1 MCHHQAGSTGT
12 TCHQQTS
19 GCCSCKRI
27 HVDVLRL
34 AISAAPAAFLQAG
47 GTLAVKVVAL
57 QQHMGP
63 GREAALRREA
73 LVLELA
79 AMQDYR
85 HPHLMPMQVR
95 LGSVLDFR
103 V

>member
-1 MCHHQAGSTGT
+1 M
-12 TCHQQTS
+12 
-19 GCCSCKRI
+19 
-27 HVDVLRL
+27 
-34 AISAAPAAFLQAG
+34 APLLLHFLQAG

-57 QQHMGP
+57 QHHMGP

-95 LGSVLDFR
+95 CSLLTQQQQMATYSTTPTQAAV
-103 V
+103 VSTHSIAHTA

>member
-1 MCHHQAGSTGT
+1 M
-12 TCHQQTS
+12 
-19 GCCSCKRI
+19 
-27 HVDVLRL
+27 
-34 AISAAPAAFLQAG
+34 
-47 GTLAVKVVAL
+47 LAVKVVAL
-57 QQHMGP
+57 SNHMGP

-95 LGSVLDFR
+95 QEMALCGAAGFSVLSFR
-103 V
+103 CRQLHDMCRTTTNHTSCPCR

>member
-1 MCHHQAGSTGT
+1 MFRPQ
-12 TCHQQTS
+12 TCPERAWH
-19 GCCSCKRI
+19 CF
-27 HVDVLRL
+27 
-34 AISAAPAAFLQAG
+34 AALFLQAG

-57 QQHMGP
+57 SNHMGP

-85 HPHLMPMQVR
+85 HPHLMPMQVCCCEVD
-95 LGSVLDFR
+95 LLTKL
-103 V
+103 

>member
-1 MCHHQAGSTGT
+1 MLPPWLVH
-12 TCHQQTS
+12 TCTERSNVLSLQT
-19 GCCSCKRI
+19 CRECAWHCFVRC
-27 HVDVLRL
+27 
-34 AISAAPAAFLQAG
+34 FLQAG

-57 QQHMGP
+57 HNHMGP

-95 LGSVLDFR
+95 CCWVDPLTTV
-103 V
+103 